1 MHFQYPVFSPPFPL
15 QMRYFG
21 PDVHFTPTQDTYW
34 EYFVAVNKHSLEKIQ
49 LPVFE
54 WPTNMEKIPISVL
67 LRDR

>member
-1 MHFQYPVFSPPFPL
+1 
-15 QMRYFG
+15 MRYFG